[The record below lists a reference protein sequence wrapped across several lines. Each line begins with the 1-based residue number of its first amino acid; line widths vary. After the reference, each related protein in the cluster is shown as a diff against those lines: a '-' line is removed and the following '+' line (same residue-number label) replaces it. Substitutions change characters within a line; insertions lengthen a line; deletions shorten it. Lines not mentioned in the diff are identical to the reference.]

1 MVFLV
6 LFLALVVFLAIRLFW
21 GYPKPKRSFQIIAP
35 RDVAFLDAAAEVF
48 FPPGEGM
55 PLSGLEADLPGY
67 ADDYLA
73 QLPIQKRRLILAL
86 FTLFE
91 QGPLLWPARGV
102 GAFRRFSSLD
112 PEQRVRVM
120 QGWSESRLFLRRMA
134 FSALKAVLILGYLGR
149 PESLSSLGFSRWSF
163 DSPVCEADLLY
174 PKIGEGR
181 NQIAY
186 TREDLTEPSAGIPLR
201 EGGRGR
207 S

>member
-6 LFLALVVFLAIRLFW
+6 LFVGFMLFLALRLFW
-21 GYPKPKRSFQIIAP
+21 GYPRPERDFQVLAP
-35 RDVAFLDAAAEVF
+35 RDVAFLDAAADVF
-48 FPPGEGM
+48 FPGGEGM

-67 ADDYLA
+67 ADAYLSE
-73 QLPIQKRRLILAL
+73 LPVQKRRLILAL

-91 QGPLLWPARGV
+91 QSPLIWPARGL

-112 PEQRVRVM
+112 KEQRVKVM
-120 QGWSESRLFLRRMA
+120 EGWAESRLFLWRTA

-163 DSPVCEADLLY
+163 ESPVLEADLLY
-174 PKIGEGR
+174 PPIGESR
-181 NQIAY
+181 DKIPY

-201 EGGRGR
+201 STQE
-207 S
+207 SSS